1 MYFFSNS
8 INSNFEATVLATKDA
23 LKRHGFEVLAEIDMR
38 KAFRKH
44 LSGDFRPYLILI
56 ACDPA
61 SARRAVQIFDQIG
74 SNLLCNVVV
83 QQQNDNRV
91 DVSVANPAKTVYV
104 INHVELDW
112 IIRDLRGHLQKAIE
126 EIEVRSETRRPLPAC
141 DEANVNYV
149 VDGYDIG
156 FQAGPYSVDV
166 AGDHCRDIRG
176 YDRVRD
182 CYVTDK
188 RDHSDLSS
196 NFSESDESALPVV
209 IGSDPETGAPRLW
222 SASQIS

>member
-8 INSNFEATVLATKDA
+8 INASFEATVLATKDA

-44 LSGDFRPYLILI
+44 LASDFRPYLILI
-56 ACDPA
+56 AYDPT
-61 SARRAVQIFDQIG
+61 SARRAVQIFDKIG

-83 QQQNDNRV
+83 QQQSDDRV
-91 DVSVANPAKTVYV
+91 DVSVANPAKTMYV
-104 INHVELDW
+104 INHIELDW
-112 IIRDLRGHLQKAIE
+112 IIRDLRVHLQKAIE
-126 EIEVRSETRRPLPAC
+126 EIEVRSETRHPLPTR
-141 DEANVNYV
+141 DEDVHVNYIV
-149 VDGYDIG
+149 NGYDIG
-156 FQAGPYSVDV
+156 FQAKPYSVDV
-166 AGDHCRDIRG
+166 ANNHSRDIRG

-196 NFSESDESALPVV
+196 NFSESDESALSVV
-209 IGSDPETGAPRLW
+209 IGSDPKTGAPRL
-222 SASQIS
+222 